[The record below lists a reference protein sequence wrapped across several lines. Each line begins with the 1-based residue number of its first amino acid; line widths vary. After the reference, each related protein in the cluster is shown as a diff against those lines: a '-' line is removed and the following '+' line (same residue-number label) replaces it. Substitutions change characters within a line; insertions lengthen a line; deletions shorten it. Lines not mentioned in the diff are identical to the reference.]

1 LGVAQGNLSVRQQEL
16 AHQKTQPKG
25 QIVQTDQGVMLIDP
39 RTGQSI
45 SAIGPDGKPLTKPLK
60 DVPAAVNTAILTN
73 SQNLNKIN
81 QALDLLGGRNVGDLK
96 GDQAATGWKGYIPQ
110 PVLNRAD
117 PKGIDARAMIADIGS
132 LIIHDRS
139 GAAVTAAESPR
150 LMPFIPLVTDDAET
164 AKKKLTRFKQLYE
177 QEQQAMLDIYG
188 KDQGYRQPAQSSQ
201 PSSAKRQP
209 MGPEDQQAAAWAAAN
224 PNDPRAAKIKQ
235 QLGL

>member
-1 LGVAQGNLSVRQQEL
+1 M
-16 AHQKTQPKG
+16 TQPKG
-25 QIVQTDQGVMLIDP
+25 QIVQTDQGVMLVDP

-45 SAIGPDGKPLTKPLK
+45 AAMGPEGKPLTKPLK
-60 DVPAAVNTAILTN
+60 DIPAAVNTSILTN

-150 LMPFIPLVTDDAET
+150 LMPFIPLVTDDNAT
-164 AKKKLTRFKQLYE
+164 ARKKLVRFKQIYE
-177 QEQQAMLDIYG
+177 QEQQAYLDAYS
-188 KDQGYRQPAQSSQ
+188 KDQGYKTPKVPTPVPATTGSI
-201 PSSAKRQP
+201 PKV
-209 MGPEDQQAAAWAAAN
+209 GTIEDGHRFKGGN
-224 PNDPRAAKIKQ
+224 PADRNNWEKVK
-235 QLGL
+235 